1 MADQDDIEA
10 AIAGEIDLVRRDF
23 RGADF
28 TGKELKDRDFSGSF
42 IEGARLD
49 GANLSGSVLSGV
61 TMTDTPA
68 RQADLS
74 GIVAHGSAFN
84 SDFSGSDLRAAKL
97 TGSVF
102 GRSCIFSGAD
112 LRGALV
118 DRGTIMEGASF
129 KDAIIDETTKF
140 DGTDV
145 SRKTAADPTFR
156 FYKVERGVLV
166 RITENDETSAAHDQS
181 KATALIAAQDALKA
195 LTALNADDFS
205 TSTASPGIGH
215 NNPPDP
221 TPIDRSELSQVLI
234 AVENVVQIVQ
244 STHPERAQLSVQIAA
259 VERTADKIAA
269 WVARKADLAADEFAK
284 QLGKTLADGR
294 VLLAIWLTAS
304 GKLTALIEAVS
315 AINW

>member
-1 MADQDDIEA
+1 MADQDDIGA
-10 AIAGEIDLVRRDF
+10 ATSGEIDLVGRDF
-23 RGADF
+23 RRADF
-28 TGKELKDRDFSGSF
+28 TGKDLQSRDFTNSF
-42 IEGARLD
+42 MEGARLD

-61 TMTDTPA
+61 TLTATPA
-68 RQADLS
+68 RRADLS
-74 GIVAHGSAFN
+74 SITAHGTAFN

-102 GRSCIFSGAD
+102 GQSCIFSGAD

-129 KDAIIDETTKF
+129 RDAIIDETTKF
-140 DGTDV
+140 DGTGV

-166 RITENDETSAAHDQS
+166 RKTEDDEKPVAHDQS

-221 TPIDRSELSQVLI
+221 TPIDRGELSEVLI

-244 STHPERAQLSVQIAA
+244 SAHPERAQLSVQIAA
-259 VERTADKIAA
+259 VERTADKMAS
-269 WVARKADLAADEFAK
+269 WVARKADFAAEEFAK

-294 VLLAIWLTAS
+294 ILLAAWLAAS
-304 GKLTALIEAVS
+304 GKLTAFIDAVGK
-315 AINW
+315 INW